1 MKKLFGVMIA
11 MAMVLVPM
19 QAVAAVK
26 AGATCSKLGATSTYS
41 GKKYTCV
48 KSGKKLVWN
57 KGVAVAKPTPTPMV
71 TPTPT
76 PTVCSATVTTGC
88 AKPPVEPVPT
98 PTLTPTPLPTP
109 TPTTPPVIIPKTFAE
124 LYGNSQGIAI
134 AAWTST
140 NEKIKK
146 SEAVAVRQDI
156 YVGPNTT
163 IPNPNVKGIFEDA
176 TRIFAGFAQPQ
187 SFYAVYYRFQ
197 DKDWAKAKFAEL
209 NMSNLAGQIEGSCG
223 TVQRCNGASAG
234 KFTSTIGFSQYGV
247 NEPGGQTDTYHTNG
261 ALEIHEY
268 THIAQ
273 AMQFIGKQKDDQ
285 NFNYLPRWFLEGHA
299 HIVGN
304 TGAAKTLFD
313 YQVNRLQWLNTSPN
327 QEIKSFEPVDIE
339 RFYASLMPGKYN
351 NEMFGYVYTLGYITM
366 ECLVALKGID
376 SPTQLIVEVSNGLT
390 FEEAFLKVY
399 GISWNEASPILA
411 KTVSQIF
418 LAR

>member
-1 MKKLFGVMIA
+1 MKKVVG
-11 MAMVLVPM
+11 VLVAIAVFAVPLN
-19 QAVAAVK
+19 AVAVVK
-26 AGATCSKLGATSTYS
+26 AGATCKKAGITSTYA
-41 GKKYTCV
+41 GKNYICI

-57 KGVAVAKPTPTPMV
+57 KGVAVVKPTPTPTPTPTV

-76 PTVCSATVTTGC
+76 PT
-88 AKPPVEPVPT
+88 PT
-98 PTLTPTPLPTP
+98 PTVTSTPTPTVTS
-109 TPTTPPVIIPKTFAE
+109 TPTTPPVFIPKTFAE

-146 SEAVAVRQDI
+146 SDAVTVRQDI

-163 IPNPNVKGIFEDA
+163 IPNANVKGIFEDA

-197 DKDWAKAKFAEL
+197 DKDWAKAKFGEL
-209 NMSNLAGQIEGSCG
+209 NMSYLAGQIDGSCG
-223 TVQRCNGASAG
+223 SLQRCNGASAG

-285 NFNYLPRWFLEGHA
+285 NFNYLPRWFIEGHA
-299 HIVGN
+299 HIAGN
-304 TGAAKTLFD
+304 TGAAKTIEEYLK
-313 YQVNRLQWLNTSPN
+313 NRRDWLNTSPN
-327 QEIKSFEPVDIE
+327 AEIKSFEAVDIE
-339 RFYASLMPGKYN
+339 RFYASLMPGKNN

-399 GISWNEASPILA
+399 GISWKEASPILA

>member
-1 MKKLFGVMIA
+1 
-11 MAMVLVPM
+11 MVLVPM

-26 AGATCSKLGATSTYS
+26 AGAACSKIGATSTYA
-41 GKKYTCV
+41 GKKYTCI

-57 KGVAVAKPTPTPMV
+57 KGVAIVKPTPTV

-76 PTVCSATVTTGC
+76 STPTVCTATVTTGC
-88 AKPPVEPVPT
+88 AKPPVEPLPTPTLTPTPPPT

-109 TPTTPPVIIPKTFAE
+109 TTPPVIIPKTFDE

-140 NEKIKK
+140 NEKIMK
-146 SEAVAVRQDI
+146 SNAVAVRQDI
-156 YVGPNTT
+156 YFGPNTT
-163 IPNPNVKGIFEDA
+163 IPNANVKAIFEDA
-176 TRIFAGFAQPQ
+176 TRIFAGYAQPQ

-209 NMSNLAGQIEGSCG
+209 NMSHLAGQIEGSCG

-247 NEPGGQTDTYHTNG
+247 AEPGAQTDTYHTNG

-339 RFYASLMPGKYN
+339 RFYASLMPGKN
-351 NEMFGYVYTLGYITM
+351 NSEMFGYVYTLGYITM

-376 SPTQLIVEVSNGLT
+376 SPTELIVQVSNGLT